1 MYAPRVGDGGETNGG
16 LDPSNALLLRGCR
29 RGEQP
34 AWAQLVRRYERLVY
48 AIALR
53 ECTDAD
59 LACDVTQETFAELL
73 RSIDSI
79 RDPERL
85 GHWLATVCRR
95 TAWRRRGAT
104 TCRPL
109 ELTDEHI
116 GVTEDF
122 TDDLTRALEIYDTVQ
137 SLGEPCRSL
146 IIGLFFDPAQP
157 DYASIAVQLGRPP
170 GSIGPLRGRCL
181 ARLRALLV
189 EVSADA

>member
-1 MYAPRVGDGGETNGG
+1 MVAGGEGHGG
-16 LDPSNALLLRGCR
+16 LEPSNALLLRGCR

-34 AWAQLVRRYERLVY
+34 AWASLVRRYERLVY

-53 ECTDAD
+53 ESGDAE

-85 GHWLATVCRR
+85 GQWLATVCRR
-95 TAWRRRGAT
+95 TVWRRRESST
-104 TCRPL
+104 TLPL
-109 ELTDEHI
+109 ELTDELL
-116 GVTEDF
+116 GATEDF
-122 TDDLTRALEIYDTVQ
+122 TDDLACALEIYDTVQ